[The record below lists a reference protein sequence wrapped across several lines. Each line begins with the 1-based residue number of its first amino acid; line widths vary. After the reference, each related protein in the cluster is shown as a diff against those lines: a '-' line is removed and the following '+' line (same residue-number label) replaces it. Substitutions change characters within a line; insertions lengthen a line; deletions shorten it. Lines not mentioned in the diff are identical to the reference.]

1 MCGFD
6 TSSALKEKDVTSQ
19 IPHSNVHDIPP
30 PIPPETTNIHIIEVS
45 TTPIPA
51 PVPEPAPAPAPI
63 VVPLPTTVPTIVP
76 TPVPSENIILPTSVT
91 NTTTEEM
98 KIDPTSSP
106 KINRTGSGSPITPTG
121 KKPKRVSIAGGLIVS
136 EVDQYG
142 KTVSTALAHQANSTA
157 APPKVSKSLAHL
169 PIQGSRNQLEEIDLG
184 NSSSTKNQMT
194 SIKRKSVM
202 ATSLGGINSPL
213 T

>member
-6 TSSALKEKDVTSQ
+6 TSSTLKEKENVTSQ

-30 PIPPETTNIHIIEVS
+30 PIQPETTNINIIEVS

-51 PVPEPAPAPAPI
+51 PVPEPAPAPI

-121 KKPKRVSIAGGLIVS
+121 KKPKRVSIAGGLMVS

-142 KTVSTALAHQANSTA
+142 KTVSTAVAHQTA
-157 APPKVSKSLAHL
+157 ARPKVSKSLAHL
-169 PIQGSRNQLEEIDLG
+169 PIQGSRNKLEEIDLG